1 MKSAAKNI
9 KTTSVADLFR
19 TDDERLADSQERI
32 QDLPLESLVPF
43 PNHPFKVLDDEKMQ
57 ETVESIRDYGVL
69 APILVRP
76 SGEAGKYE
84 IVSGHRRHHASM
96 LAGKINVPA
105 IIREMDDDA
114 AILVM
119 VDSNLQRE
127 TILPSE
133 KAFAYKMKLDAM
145 RRQAGRPS
153 KENSSQ
159 VGMNFNGKQSLEI
172 LGEQTGESRNTIH
185 RFIRLTNL
193 STPLL
198 DMVDSKAMA
207 LNSAVELSYL
217 RPEEQSVLLEVM
229 EEQECSPSMS
239 QAGRLKQYS
248 QDGKLERNVMDAI
261 LSEEKAIEQ
270 KLVLKG
276 DQIDKYFSR
285 DTTPIQKQKYILK
298 LLEDDAKRKARKRE
312 PER

>member
-1 MKSAAKNI
+1 MKSAARNI
-9 KTTSVADLFR
+9 KTSKLDDLFK

-57 ETVESIRDYGVL
+57 ETVESIKEYGVL
-69 APILVRP
+69 VPILVRP
-76 SGEAGKYE
+76 SGEADKYE
-84 IVSGHRRHHASM
+84 IVSGHRRHHASI
-96 LAGKINVPA
+96 LAGKNDVPA
-105 IIREMDDDA
+105 IIRDLDDDA

-145 RRQAGRPS
+145 KRQGKRRDLTSA
-153 KENSSQ
+153 Q
-159 VGMNFNGKQSLEI
+159 VGPKLAVELI
-172 LGEQTGESRNTIH
+172 GEESGDSKNQVK

-193 STPLL
+193 SPDLL

-217 RPEEQSVLLEVM
+217 RAEEQTMLLEVM

-261 LSEEKAIEQ
+261 LSEEKTIER

-285 DTTPIQKQKYILK
+285 ETTPLQKQKYILK
-298 LLEDDAKRKARKRE
+298 LLDEDAKRKARQRGA
-312 PER
+312 ER

>member
-1 MKSAAKNI
+1 MKSAARNI
-9 KTTSVADLFR
+9 KTSNVADLFR

-32 QDLPLESLVPF
+32 QDLPLDSLSPF
-43 PNHPFKVLDDEKMQ
+43 PHHPFKVVDDEKMQ
-57 ETVESIRDYGVL
+57 ETVESIKEYGVL
-69 APILVRP
+69 VPILVRS

-96 LAGKINVPA
+96 LAGKTNVPA
-105 IIREMDDDA
+105 IIRELDDDA

-145 RRQAGRPS
+145 KRQGQRS
-153 KENSSQ
+153 DLTSSQ
-159 VGMNFNGKQSLEI
+159 VGTKLRSDAI
-172 LGEQTGESRNTIH
+172 LAEQTGESRNQIS
-185 RFIRLTNL
+185 RFIRLTSL
-193 STPLL
+193 SPELL
-198 DMVDSKAMA
+198 DMVDSKAIA

-217 RPEEQSVLLEVM
+217 RAEEQTMLLEVM
-229 EEQECSPSMS
+229 EEQECNPSMA
-239 QAGRLKQYS
+239 QAGRLKEYS
-248 QDGKLERNVMDAI
+248 QTGKLERNVMDAI
-261 LSEEKAIEQ
+261 LSEEKAIER

-276 DQIDKYFSR
+276 DQIDKYFPR
-285 DTTPIQKQKYILK
+285 ETTPIQKQKYILK
-298 LLEDDAKRKARKRE
+298 LLDEDAKRKARRKE

>member
-69 APILVRP
+69 VPILVRP
-76 SGEAGKYE
+76 GGEAGKYE

-145 RRQAGRPS
+145 KRQGQRS
-153 KENSSQ
+153 DLTSGQ
-159 VGMNFNGKQSLEI
+159 VGQKLKYSVETVA
-172 LGEQTGESRNTIH
+172 ESVGESYKQVQRY
-185 RFIRLTNL
+185 IRLTNL

-198 DMVDSKAMA
+198 DMVDSKAIA

-217 RPEEQSVLLEVM
+217 QPEEQIMLLEVM

-312 PER
+312 AER